1 MIKRP
6 IHLSHDFLAQVLDD
20 ESVVVDAT
28 MGNGNDTA
36 FLAGLA
42 KKVYAFDV
50 QEQALEKTRQRLSD
64 LEIENAELILD
75 GHENLDHYV
84 TEPIRA
90 AIFNLGYL
98 PSADKS
104 VITKPHTTLEAIE
117 KILDRLEVG
126 GRLAIMIYYGHDGG
140 DMEKDA
146 VLEYVIGLDQRDF
159 TAMLY
164 QPLNQINT
172 PPFLVM
178 LEITM
183 ITDIKENLQ
192 ICRPNIS
199 IRVPRYFEKV
209 DNRKTAK
216 IKKKLAS
223 LEVERCHKLLA
234 KEDVTAIDKKLVSKR
249 TILKLLS

>member
-6 IHLSHDFLAQVLDD
+6 IHLSHDFLAEVLDD
-20 ESVVVDAT
+20 QAVAVDAT

-36 FLAGLA
+36 FLASLA

-50 QEQALEKTRQRLSD
+50 QEQALTKTRQRLTD
-64 LEIENAELILD
+64 LGLTNAQLIHD
-75 GHENLDHYV
+75 GHQNLDCYV

-104 VITKPHTTLEAIE
+104 IITQPDTTLEALG
-117 KILDRLEVG
+117 KILDMLEVG
-126 GRLAIMIYYGHDGG
+126 GRVALMIYYGHEGG

-146 VLEYVIGLDQRDF
+146 VLDFVKALDQQVY

-164 QPLNQINT
+164 QPINQINT

-178 LEITM
+178 LE
-183 ITDIKENLQ
+183 
-192 ICRPNIS
+192 
-199 IRVPRYFEKV
+199 
-209 DNRKTAK
+209 
-216 IKKKLAS
+216 KL
-223 LEVERCHKLLA
+223 K
-234 KEDVTAIDKKLVSKR
+234 
-249 TILKLLS
+249 

>member
-6 IHLSHDFLAQVLDD
+6 IHLSHDFLAEVLDD
-20 ESVVVDAT
+20 ESVAVDAT

-75 GHENLDHYV
+75 GHENLDRYV

-126 GRLAIMIYYGHDGG
+126 GRLAIMIT
-140 DMEKDA
+140 MVMMA
-146 VLEYVIGLDQRDF
+146 AIWRRMLCLSTLSVWTSVILQPCF
-159 TAMLY
+159 TN
-164 QPLNQINT
+164 PL
-172 PPFLVM
+172 
-178 LEITM
+178 
-183 ITDIKENLQ
+183 IKL
-192 ICRPNIS
+192 IPHH
-199 IRVPRYFEKV
+199 FW
-209 DNRKTAK
+209 
-216 IKKKLAS
+216 
-223 LEVERCHKLLA
+223 
-234 KEDVTAIDKKLVSKR
+234 
-249 TILKLLS
+249 